1 MSFQAHYERALSLA
15 HQNRLRESIPHFL
28 EARKLAPR
36 HPDFQATLFPILVT
50 LLQEDPG
57 MAAGKLAPLP
67 GQPLVSV
74 IVPTRNRLHL
84 LRDAL
89 DSVIDQTHKRWEIL
103 VVNDGG
109 EAVDPVLRSVRGTVV
124 SIENK
129 TAKGPAAARNAALA
143 AAKGDVL
150 AFLDDDDLYNPRHL
164 ALLVDALRTGEAG
177 FAYTGVELVHER
189 ISQGKR
195 TETSRQPFMGGL
207 RFSRALLLVRNFIPI
222 NAWGVRRECWP
233 AGGFDESLHYLED
246 WDLLLKLSEK
256 IPVKQLEAASVEY
269 RVSEGSDDSLSKRHA
284 HKPAVERLYAKHG
297 SANELVTLARELYLE
312 SL

>member
-1 MSFQAHYERALSLA
+1 LAFETHFERALSLA

-36 HPDFQATLFPILVT
+36 HPDLQSTLFPILVT
-50 LLQEDPG
+50 LLQEE
-57 MAAGKLAPLP
+57 AGVKGAKLSRMEEH
-67 GQPLVSV
+67 PLVS
-74 IVPTRNRLHL
+74 IIIPTRNRPDL

-89 DSVIDQTHKRWEIL
+89 ESVTRQTYPRWEIV

-109 EAVDPVLRSVRGTVV
+109 EPIEPLVPATV
-124 SIENK
+124 IEHR
-129 TAKGPAAARNAALA
+129 TSKGPAAARNAAIA

-150 AFLDDDDLYNPRHL
+150 AFLDDDDLYRPAHL

-177 FAYTGVELVHER
+177 FAYTGVELVQEKILH
-189 ISQGKR
+189 GKR
-195 TETSRQPFMGGL
+195 TETARQIFMGGL

-222 NAWGVRRECWP
+222 NTWGVRRECWP

-246 WDLLLKLSEK
+246 WDLLLRISTSVGVRQ
-256 IPVKQLEAASVEY
+256 IDSPTVEY
-269 RVSEGSDDSLSKRHA
+269 RVTEGSDDSLSKRHT
-284 HKPAVERLYAKHG
+284 HKPAVERLYARHG
-297 SANELVTLARELYLE
+297 SQNELVTLARELYLE

>member
-1 MSFQAHYERALSLA
+1 M
-15 HQNRLRESIPHFL
+15 P
-28 EARKLAPR
+28 AP
-36 HPDFQATLFPILVT
+36 T
-50 LLQEDPG
+50 
-57 MAAGKLAPLP
+57 
-67 GQPLVSV
+67 VSV
-74 IVPTRNRLHL
+74 IVATRDRPRLL
-84 LRDAL
+84 ADAL
-89 DSVIDQTHKRWEIL
+89 TSVAAQVPAPLEVRVGD
-103 VVNDGG
+103 DGRVHA
-109 EAVDPVLRSVRGTVV
+109 ESVAADLAVLELTWLALDLGQ
-124 SIENK
+124 
-129 TAKGPAAARNAALA
+129 PAAVRNAAA
-143 AAKGDVL
+143 AGARGDVL
-150 AFLDDDDLYNPRHL
+150 AFLDDDDLYKPRHL